1 VAQRSRATII
11 AVTTSLA
18 LAGLV
23 FVVAPRAIDGPS
35 ALVVSPTDQEA
46 ADRSARPRAWVAT
59 PEVAPRE
66 HGDLTQSRATVKFEG
81 GLLAIR
87 ARAVPLDEIL
97 AAVTDAVG
105 ISFVGAE
112 DARDAVSI
120 DAGPGPVPQVLSAL
134 FAGAHYGYA
143 LRERADG
150 AAGTRPARVIL
161 LRQSETLPQRTTDAS
176 AGPRRPVPMPDQAMP
191 VSADAPGVRQQKVLD
206 ELLEAC
212 KQQGCDTS

>member
-1 VAQRSRATII
+1 
-11 AVTTSLA
+11 VTTSLA

-23 FVVAPRAIDGPS
+23 FVVAPRAIDGSP
-35 ALVVSPTDQEA
+35 AIVVSPTDQAA
-46 ADRSARPRAWVAT
+46 ADRSARPRARVAT

-66 HGDLTQSRATVKFEG
+66 HGGATRSRAMTVKFEG

-97 AAVTDAVG
+97 AAVADAVG

-120 DAGPGPVPQVLSAL
+120 DTGPGPVPQVLSAL
-134 FAGAHYGYA
+134 FSGAHYGYA
-143 LRERADG
+143 LLERADG

-161 LRQSETLPQRTTDAS
+161 LRQSETLPQRTTGGS
-176 AGPRRPVPMPDQAMP
+176 SGPRPPVPMPDQAMP